1 MGLKINQNMKKKNF
15 LASSAKTVF
24 ALAAVVMMSSVFT
37 ACSKDNNDDD
47 DAPVITATTSKAVD
61 ETINILFD
69 KTDAAPEVEG
79 LEKVKEEELT
89 DMKSITYKVVSQT
102 FRLKGELKRLQAS
115 YNPKLTQIEFTP
127 STKLT
132 FLDVSDNQ
140 LSSLDVS
147 MLPEL
152 TELCCDQN
160 NLNVLRV
167 ARNPK
172 LAKLSCY
179 HNQLSRLDL
188 SKNTALEKVF
198 CHRNKLTGK
207 NLKLPNVESG
217 TLYFKGESEIDT
229 QALTKDEVAA
239 FKALGWSVKKVGSH
253 YNWTGYDGE

>member
-37 ACSKDNNDDD
+37 ACSKDNDDD

-61 ETINILFD
+61 ETIEISFD
-69 KTDAAPEVEG
+69 KTDAPEVEG
-79 LEKVKEEELT
+79 LEKVKEEPG
-89 DMKSITYKVVSQT
+89 DKWNVVTYKVVSQT

-167 ARNPK
+167 AHNPK

>member
-37 ACSKDNNDDD
+37 ACSKDNDDDD
-47 DAPVITATTSKAVD
+47 DAPVITATTSKAVG
-61 ETINILFD
+61 ETIEIQIE
-69 KTDAAPEVEG
+69 KTDAPEVEG

-229 QALTKDEVAA
+229 QAITKDEVAA
-239 FKALGWSVKKVGSH
+239 LKELGWSVKKVGSH